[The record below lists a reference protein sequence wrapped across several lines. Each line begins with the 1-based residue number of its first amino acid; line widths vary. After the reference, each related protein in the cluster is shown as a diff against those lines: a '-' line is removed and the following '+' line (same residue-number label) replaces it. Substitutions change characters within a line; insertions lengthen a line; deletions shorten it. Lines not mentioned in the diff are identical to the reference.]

1 MEGETPSN
9 GFVLRFYRYLV
20 RFFPHR
26 FRCAFEREMLETT
39 EDAGISIQRQNLLG
53 LVFLFGDLAAQ
64 LLVAHLRECI
74 WDFRYEVRLLI
85 RRPAFTLVAVVSMS
99 LAICAGSAFFSELN
113 GTILRDVPGVARGD
127 ELVTLQQPISY
138 PAFRRFHDH
147 KDLFSSTSAYVAPV
161 PFGVSFNGHTERIWG
176 HIVTPAYFSTL
187 GVTAASGRLFD
198 ARDEVAQGTPPTIV
212 SDRFWKSNLGSD
224 PDVIGRTIHIN
235 GKLCMIVGV
244 APKGFQGA
252 SPMMFVA
259 DLWLPVSA
267 GAGVAPELAED
278 ALERPQLAMFQF
290 IGRERQGVTPSQIE
304 TTLDTALRQMLRDS
318 GHPATESGHLV
329 WVASGGKLIPTRK
342 RDREL
347 FTFLPL
353 VVIALLLLIA
363 CSNVVNM
370 LLARALD
377 RRREVAVQLAMGASR
392 ARLIRQLIMESLL
405 IAFGAGTLGFAL
417 TCWLMHL
424 LSRLQLPHAM
434 PVRFNVEVDWR
445 VLVFTIGL
453 TTLTGLAIGLLPA
466 IQATRAEL
474 VPALKEGGNLQV
486 RRRRAFSVRNLLV
499 IFQMAGSLTLLLL
512 IGYIVFGM
520 ERTMSSATGFDARN
534 IQLISVDPIRDGYS
548 VSKAEE
554 FYPKL
559 LDRVK
564 TLPGIVSATWTE
576 AIPMQPS
583 GRIAFSTDMDGSR
596 RVDQAT
602 KYIVGYDYFQTM
614 GIRILRGRGFAKDD
628 EKGRSHS
635 VVVSEALA
643 RTAWKNKDP
652 IGRRLSLVSKNEVT
666 FGLMGGSAFDYRTA
680 SRDESYE
687 VVGVATNVLETPIEQ
702 PGPAVYLPMTDDDYA
717 KPTFQGITLATRT
730 TPGLD
735 AASIVRTQIAAIDPK
750 LTTFN
755 ATTMPDWIEQL
766 MFIVKI
772 GLWSY
777 GLMGAFGLVLAS
789 VGLAGVTAYSV
800 SGRVHEIG
808 IRLALGAR
816 SKDILWMIMAE
827 GTTLIVIGSCIGI
840 TLAVLAMHV
849 MAANMDPVA
858 QSIQH
863 SRSDLRI
870 AAGALGVLVA
880 VGLSSCYIPARRSER
895 VDPIVAL
902 RQE

>member
-1 MEGETPSN
+1 MEGETRSI
-9 GFVLRFYRYLV
+9 GFALRLYRNLT

-39 EDAGISIQRQNLLG
+39 EEAAVWIRRQNLSG
-53 LVFLFGDLAAQ
+53 LVFLFADLAAQ
-64 LLVAHLRECI
+64 LAAAHLRECM

-85 RRPAFTLVAVVSMS
+85 RRPAFTFVAVISMS

-113 GTILRDVPGVARGD
+113 GTILRDVPGVTSAD

-138 PAFRRFHDH
+138 PAYRRFRDQ

-176 HIVTPAYFSTL
+176 HIVTPDYFSTL
-187 GVTAASGRLFD
+187 GVTAGAGRLID
-198 ARDEVAQGTPPTIV
+198 ARDEVARGTPPIIV
-212 SDRFWKSNLGSD
+212 SDRFWTNNLGSD
-224 PDVIGRTIHIN
+224 PGVIGRTIHIN
-235 GKLCMIVGV
+235 GKLCMIAGV
-244 APKGFQGA
+244 APKGFEGA

-267 GAGVAPELAED
+267 GPQVAPELAAD
-278 ALERPQLAMFQF
+278 ALERPQLAMFHF
-290 IGRERQGVTPSQIE
+290 LGRRRQGVTPSQIE
-304 TTLDTALRQMLRDS
+304 TALDAVLRQVLRDS

-329 WVASGGKLIPTRK
+329 WVALGGKLIPTRE
-342 RDREL
+342 RDRAL
-347 FTFLPL
+347 FTFLPM

-377 RRREVAVQLAMGASR
+377 RRREVAMQLAMGASR
-392 ARLIRQLIMESLL
+392 ARLIRQLVMESLL
-405 IAFGAGTLGFAL
+405 IASGAGALGFAL

-424 LSRLQLPHAM
+424 LSRLRLPHAM

-445 VLVFTIGL
+445 VLLFTMGL
-453 TTLTGLAIGLLPA
+453 TALTGLAIGLLPA
-466 IQATRAEL
+466 VQATRAEL
-474 VPALKEGGNLQV
+474 VPALKEGGNLQL
-486 RRRRAFSVRNLLV
+486 RRRRAFSARNLLV
-499 IFQMAGSLTLLLL
+499 VFQMAGSLTLLLVT
-512 IGYIVFGM
+512 GYIVFGM
-520 ERTMSSATGFDARN
+520 ERTMSGATGFDARN

-548 VSKAEE
+548 ASQAEE

-559 LDRVK
+559 LDHVK

-583 GRIAFSTDMDGSR
+583 GEIAFSTDTDGSR
-596 RVDQAT
+596 RVDRAT
-602 KYIVGYDYFQTM
+602 KYVVGYDYFQTM
-614 GIRILRGRGFAKDD
+614 GIRILRGRGFAQDD
-628 EKGRSHS
+628 EKGHQRTI
-635 VVVSEALA
+635 VVSEALA
-643 RTAWKNKDP
+643 RTIFRNDDP
-652 IGRRLSLVSKNEVT
+652 LGRRLSLVNKNEVT
-666 FGLMGGSAFDYRTA
+666 FGLMGGASFDYRTA

-687 VVGVATNVLETPIEQ
+687 VVGVATDVLETPIEQ
-702 PGPAVYLPMTDDDYA
+702 PGPAVYLPMREEDYD
-717 KPTFQGITLATRT
+717 KPTFQGITLATRA
-730 TPGLD
+730 TPGID
-735 AASIVRTQIAAIDPK
+735 AASIVRAQIAAIDPK

-755 ATTMPDWIEQL
+755 AKTMPDWIDQL

-800 SGRVHEIG
+800 SSRVHEIG
-808 IRLALGAR
+808 IRLALGAG
-816 SKDILWMIMAE
+816 SKDILRMIMAE
-827 GTTLIVIGSCIGI
+827 GATLIVIGSCIGI
-840 TLAVLAMHV
+840 ALAVLTMRV
-849 MAANMDPVA
+849 MAAGMDPVA

-863 SRSDLRI
+863 SWSDLRI

-880 VGLSSCYIPARRSER
+880 VGLSACYLPARRSSR
-895 VDPIVAL
+895 VDPVVAL

>member
-1 MEGETPSN
+1 MGAEKRST
-9 GFVLRFYRYLV
+9 GFAAGIYRNLV

-26 FRCAFEREMLETT
+26 FRSAFEHEILQTT
-39 EDAGISIQRQNLLG
+39 EEIAVSIQRQNLFG
-53 LVFLFGDLAAQ
+53 LVLLLTDLVAQ
-64 LLVAHLRECI
+64 LVMAHLRECI

-85 RRPAFTLVAVVSMS
+85 RRPAFTFVAVVSMS
-99 LAICAGSAFFSELN
+99 LAICAGSSFFSELN
-113 GTILRDVPGVARGD
+113 GTILRDVPGVARAD
-127 ELVTLQQPISY
+127 ELATLQQPISY
-138 PAFRRFHDH
+138 PAYRRFREHQ
-147 KDLFSSTSAYVAPV
+147 DLFSSTAAYVAPV

-198 ARDEVAQGTPPTIV
+198 ARDEVAQGTPPIVV
-212 SDRFWKSNLGSD
+212 SDRFWKNKLGSD
-224 PDVIGRTIHIN
+224 LDVIGRAIQVN

-259 DLWLPVSA
+259 DFWLPVSA
-267 GAGVAPELAED
+267 GAAVAPELADD

-290 IGRERQGVTPSQIE
+290 IGRQRQGVTPSQIE
-304 TTLDTALRQMLRDS
+304 TELDTVLRQMLRDS
-318 GHPATESGHLV
+318 GHPATERGHLV
-329 WVASGGKLIPTRK
+329 RVASGGKLIPTRE

-347 FTFLPL
+347 FTFMPL
-353 VVIALLLLIA
+353 VVIALLMLIA

-370 LLARALD
+370 LLARSLD
-377 RRREVAVQLAMGASR
+377 RRREVAVQLAIGASR

-417 TCWLMHL
+417 TCCLMHL
-424 LSRLQLPHAM
+424 LSQLRLPHAM

-445 VLVFTIGL
+445 VLAFTIGL
-453 TTLTGLAIGLLPA
+453 TALTGLAIGLLPA
-466 IQATRAEL
+466 VQATRAEL

-499 IFQMAGSLTLLLL
+499 VSQMAASITLLLL

-520 ERTMSSATGFDARN
+520 KRTMSSATGFDARN

-548 VSKAEE
+548 ASQAGE

-559 LDRVK
+559 LDHVK
-564 TLPGIVSATWTE
+564 TLPGIISATWTE
-576 AIPMQPS
+576 AIPMQAS
-583 GRIAFSTDMDGSR
+583 GRTTFIADTGASR

-602 KYIVGYDYFQTM
+602 KYIVGYGYFQTM
-614 GIRILRGRGFAKDD
+614 GVGILRGRGFARDD
-628 EKGRSHS
+628 EKGRSRS
-635 VVVSEALA
+635 VVVSEAFA
-643 RTAWKNKDP
+643 RTVWGNNDP
-652 IGRRLSLVSKNEVT
+652 IGRRISLVSENEVT
-666 FGLMGGSAFDYRTA
+666 FGLMGGSAFDYRMA

-687 VVGVATNVLETPIEQ
+687 VVGVATDVLETPVEQ
-702 PGPAVYLPMTDDDYA
+702 PGPALYLPMTDENYA

-735 AASIVRTQIAAIDPK
+735 AASIVRAQIAAIDPK
-750 LTTFN
+750 LTAFN
-755 ATTMPDWIEQL
+755 AKTMPDWIEQL

-777 GLMGAFGLVLAS
+777 GLMGVFGLVLAS

-800 SGRVHEIG
+800 SSRVHEIG

-816 SKDILWMIMAE
+816 SKDILRMIMTE
-827 GTTLIVIGSCIGI
+827 GATLIAVGAGIGI
-840 TLAVLAMHV
+840 ALAILAMHV
-849 MAANMDPVA
+849 MAANLDPVA

-863 SRSDLRI
+863 SRSDPRI

-880 VGLSSCYIPARRSER
+880 VGLLACYLPARRSER
-895 VDPIVAL
+895 VDPVAAL

>member
-1 MEGETPSN
+1 MGK
-9 GFVLRFYRYLV
+9 V
-20 RFFPHR
+20 
-26 FRCAFEREMLETT
+26 A
-39 EDAGISIQRQNLLG
+39 
-53 LVFLFGDLAAQ
+53 DLAGQFAI
-64 LLVAHLRECI
+64 AHLSKCI
-74 WDFRYEVRLLI
+74 WDLRYEVRLLI
-85 RRPAFTLVAVVSMS
+85 RKPAFTLVAVVSMS

-113 GTILRDVPGVARGD
+113 GTIFRDVPGVARAD

-138 PAFRRFHDH
+138 PAYRRFRNHS
-147 KDLFSSTSAYVAPV
+147 DLFSSTSAYIAPV
-161 PFGVSFNGHTERIWG
+161 PFGVGFSGHSERIWG
-176 HIVTPAYFSTL
+176 HIVTPTYFSTL
-187 GVTAASGRLFD
+187 GVTAGFGRLLD
-198 ARDEVAQGTPPTIV
+198 ARDEVARATPPIIV
-212 SDRFWKSNLGSD
+212 SDRFWKNNLGSD
-224 PDVIGRTIHIN
+224 PNVLGKTIHIN

-290 IGRERQGVTPSQIE
+290 IGRRRQGVTHSQIE
-304 TTLDTALRQMLRDS
+304 TALDTLLRQMLRDS
-318 GHPATESGHLV
+318 GHPATESGHIV
-329 WVASGGKLIPTRK
+329 WVAFGGKLIPLRE

-347 FTFLPL
+347 FAFLPI
-353 VVIALLLLIA
+353 VVISLLLLIA
-363 CSNVVNM
+363 CSNVMNM

-392 ARLIRQLIMESLL
+392 ARLVRQLIMESLL
-405 IAFGAGTLGFAL
+405 IASGAGALGFAL

-424 LSRLQLPHAM
+424 LSGLRLPHAM
-434 PVRFNVEVDWR
+434 PVKFDVEVDCH
-445 VLVFTIGL
+445 VLIFTMGL
-453 TTLTGLAIGLLPA
+453 TALAGLAIGLLPA
-466 IQATRAEL
+466 MQTTRAEL
-474 VPALKEGGNLQV
+474 VPALKEGSNLQM
-486 RRRRAFSVRNLLV
+486 RRRRAFSARNLLV
-499 IFQMAGSLTLLLL
+499 VFQMAGSLTLLL
-512 IGYIVFGM
+512 ITGYIVFGM
-520 ERTMSSATGFDARN
+520 ERMMLGATGFDARN

-548 VSKAEE
+548 ISQAKE
-554 FYPKL
+554 FYSKL

-583 GRIAFSTDMDGSR
+583 GNVTFTTDMDGSR
-596 RVDQAT
+596 RIDQAT
-602 KYIVGYDYFQTM
+602 KYIVGWGYFQTM
-614 GIRILRGRGFAKDD
+614 GIRVIRGRGFEKDD
-628 EKGRSHS
+628 ENGRSRP

-643 RTAWKNKDP
+643 RTIWRNDDP
-652 IGRRLSLVSKNEVT
+652 LGHSLSLVGKNEVM

-680 SRDESYE
+680 SRDESYD
-687 VVGVATNVLETPIEQ
+687 VVGVASDVLETPVER
-702 PGPAVYLPMTDDDYA
+702 PGPAVYLLMTEDDYA
-717 KPTFQGITLATRT
+717 RPTFHGITLATRT

-735 AASIVRTQIAAIDPK
+735 AASIVRAQIAAIDSN

-755 ATTMPDWIEQL
+755 AKTMPDWTEQV
-766 MFIVKI
+766 MFSVKI

-800 SGRVHEIG
+800 SSRVHEIG

-816 SKDILWMIMAE
+816 SKDILRMIMAE
-827 GTTLIVIGSCIGI
+827 GATLIIIGSCIGI

-849 MAANMDPVA
+849 MAASMDPVA

-870 AAGALGVLVA
+870 AAGALGVLLV
-880 VGLSSCYIPARRSER
+880 VGLSACYLPARRSAR
-895 VDPIVAL
+895 VDPVVAL